1 MWISRKLAA
10 IASPSNTLDTFRD
23 RLSKPLPPL
32 SGELKIEPL
41 VIIVSG
47 ESNIGKSTFIRFGL
61 QNLIAKHDSN
71 RPDLQC
77 HHTKI
82 LLDDINYPIDI
93 IELNGSVINQDS
105 LPLIHGGLICYDATS
120 PDYLDSITDLSNYYF
135 SRQIPAF
142 IVGLKSDLTT
152 ACQIQPLVQQQFHV
166 DAFSETGVDQMQEI
180 FKLLVQQYYPRCVNH
195 KQEVKPRHPIQCD
208 NGEAGFIYAQTR
220 TIDKISV
227 TSGTEA
233 DPDKVLNENIASF
246 SSSFHM
252 TNKRGTF
259 PSHLSSRRGSKDSSE
274 SFGIGLTTEDIVD
287 RLLSTEYS
295 KTDRI
300 SKYDSHTPI
309 CDSLAPLVVREPPT
323 YDPDNV
329 WGLVD
334 DVQEEE
340 PSTPIKRNE
349 KKDSGYASGTFTFVP
364 SSPTKSDAPPFTL
377 KRLSSTTTQPP
388 TLLSPNLNRILLRS
402 HGKAVTHSGSHPD
415 LKSSYAATSHHNTEL
430 PRRAE
435 FAGGLINIDNATKQ
449 SYPPSSISRS
459 LATTSGG
466 RWTTSLGNQ
475 LLASSFIS
483 TFRQNKSEKDQA
495 GHNYKLFIKASDTSI
510 ADQLTWIE
518 SELFSKIKSREFVR
532 NIWNSPVN
540 DNKRSSLLSCNNT
553 VLASIAHF
561 NFISAWVVTVIV
573 TQSRL
578 SKRVALLQKFMSI
591 AVHLRNLNN
600 YNTLMAILAGINSA
614 SVLRLKQTRQAIL
627 TKKIYK
633 QFQSLEKLMS
643 TDKSFS
649 SYRMALKASSSGTPG
664 IPYLGIHTQ
673 DLVSLAEANKDFR
686 ADGSI
691 HWEKFRLMGET
702 IMATMK
708 FKCPSYTIEPDA
720 KLLALIADT
729 YILSEDDQYKMSTT
743 VEPRLAPSSTN
754 RIRDLWLRI

>member
-1 MWISRKLAA
+1 M
-10 IASPSNTLDTFRD
+10 TFFD
-23 RLSKPLPPL
+23 QLFS
-32 SGELKIEPL
+32 
-41 VIIVSG
+41 
-47 ESNIGKSTFIRFGL
+47 
-61 QNLIAKHDSN
+61 
-71 RPDLQC
+71 
-77 HHTKI
+77 
-82 LLDDINYPIDI
+82 
-93 IELNGSVINQDS
+93 
-105 LPLIHGGLICYDATS
+105 
-120 PDYLDSITDLSNYYF
+120 YF
-135 SRQIPAF
+135 
-142 IVGLKSDLTT
+142 
-152 ACQIQPLVQQQFHV
+152 
-166 DAFSETGVDQMQEI
+166 
-180 FKLLVQQYYPRCVNH
+180 
-195 KQEVKPRHPIQCD
+195 
-208 NGEAGFIYAQTR
+208 
-220 TIDKISV
+220 
-227 TSGTEA
+227 
-233 DPDKVLNENIASF
+233 
-246 SSSFHM
+246 
-252 TNKRGTF
+252 
-259 PSHLSSRRGSKDSSE
+259 SE

-295 KTDRI
+295 KTDENIIPIFLTFFRKFMKPYELVKILVERFENDGLSEALPTDLQKRIHCIFSLWLSHYWNDFYGTQARKHIILFLDRI

-729 YILSEDDQYKMSTT
+729 YILSEDDQYKMSTA